1 MHEAIERALEHLRAR
16 GEPSAVLLIDV
27 EHPAGAGEHVLTAL
41 AERLA
46 ATLTHDDLVARFGG
60 DVLVAVVRHVA
71 DETAA
76 YEVATRLQ
84 LALESAPRDGEC
96 PHISI
101 GCSLVRAQDTSVDAV
116 VARAD
121 AAMYAARNKA
131 SRDARP
137 GGDCSPESERSELVE
152 AAFERSSVE
161 DFDVYYQPI
170 ADLACGSVAAV
181 EAILRWEHPDLG
193 TIAPSEFLPIAERH
207 GQIVTLGRSVIEKAC
222 AQTVR
227 WGPTRDGHPL
237 RTCVNIS
244 PAQIADP
251 AFVDDVQT
259 ALEHSGA
266 TACQLA
272 FELTEETIAAA
283 PAGVLQALVDV
294 RIELIFDHAGTTV
307 PSQTHVAG
315 GPIAMIKLD
324 RSFVASSDSGEG
336 RAAALAQ
343 AAKLAR
349 SLELP
354 AVAKGV
360 ETLDQLSMVR
370 DHELPFAQG
379 YLFSRPQSAPMVER
393 LVLAERPFA
402 SLLAPRPAWLDLPHS
417 GDEPAVEV
425 GAPSGSPTRD
435 EPVVVI
441 GAPDVP

>member
-1 MHEAIERALEHLRAR
+1 MHEAIERALEHLRSR

-27 EHPAGAGEHVLTAL
+27 EHPAGTGEHVLAAL

-46 ATLTHDDLVARFGG
+46 ATLEREDLVARFGG
-60 DVLVAVVRHVA
+60 DVLVAVVRDVA
-71 DETAA
+71 DEAAA

-84 LALESAPRDGEC
+84 VTLERAPHDGAC

-101 GCSLVRAQDTSVDAV
+101 GCSLVREQDASVDAV

-152 AAFERSSVE
+152 AAFERSSIE

-170 ADLACGSVAAV
+170 VDLACGSVAAV
-181 EAILRWEHPDLG
+181 EAILRWEHADLG

-227 WGPTRDGHPL
+227 WGPTRDGRPM

-259 ALEHSGA
+259 ALSHSGA
-266 TACQLA
+266 TARQLA

-283 PAGVLQALVDV
+283 PPGVLQALADV
-294 RIELIFDHAGTTV
+294 RIELIFDHAGTAV
-307 PSQTHVAG
+307 PSQQHVAG

-324 RSFVASSDSGEG
+324 RSFVTSGDDGEG

-349 SLELP
+349 SLRLP

-360 ETLDQLSMVR
+360 ETLDQLALVR
-370 DHELPFAQG
+370 GHELPFAQG

-393 LVLAERPFA
+393 LVLAERPYA
-402 SLLAPRPAWLDLPHS
+402 SLLAPRPAWLGLPHT
-417 GDEPAVEV
+417 GDAAVEA
-425 GAPSGSPTRD
+425 GGSSAIPARD
-435 EPVVVI
+435 EPVVVV